1 MPLDLDAIRKRMQA
15 LSGTPKFAKF
25 DVGEYKI
32 RVIPWN
38 PADALPE
45 GDMFPTLYFYN
56 LGEGK
61 DWVQIAAPKQ
71 FDKPDPIAEM
81 LDELWKGSEDD
92 KAIAK
97 KLRASGSTY
106 VAFVDKNAIGKGVQV
121 WRLPGGFAGQKLH
134 QKLLS
139 YFVDADIIE
148 ETDDWTDPKKGFD
161 LKLTVTDSGKK
172 FNSKAVLEYDIDIA
186 RKPSKLTEDADQLKK
201 WLESRPSTKDY
212 YTLESYDSVKAKLE
226 KWIAGGPTT
235 AAPADDKGGST
246 RAGKPDALD
255 ELANDVKPKT
265 RSSAAAAKAGRAKD
279 EAPSA
284 DTSADAVGRRSLDA
298 ALDDLENDEPA
309 T

>member
-1 MPLDLDAIRKRMQA
+1 MSFDLDAIRRRMQA

-32 RVIPWN
+32 RVVPWN
-38 PADALPE
+38 PVDALPE

-81 LDELWKGSEDD
+81 LDELWKGNEDD

-106 VAFVDKNAIGKGVQV
+106 VAFVDKNAQGKGVQV

-172 FNSKAVLEYDIDIA
+172 FNGKTVLEYDIDIA

-212 YTLESYDSVKAKLE
+212 YTLESYEAIKTKLDR
-226 KWIAGGPTT
+226 WIATGPT
-235 AAPADDKGGST
+235 AAPAQADDKGGGS
-246 RAGKPDALD
+246 RADKPDPLEDIAN
-255 ELANDVKPKT
+255 ELKKSSKSKKDKDVG
-265 RSSAAAAKAGRAKD
+265 KAESPDKGKVEDVVARK
-279 EAPSA
+279 
-284 DTSADAVGRRSLDA
+284 SLDA
-298 ALDDLENDEPA
+298 ALEELEDEDE
-309 T
+309 TTST